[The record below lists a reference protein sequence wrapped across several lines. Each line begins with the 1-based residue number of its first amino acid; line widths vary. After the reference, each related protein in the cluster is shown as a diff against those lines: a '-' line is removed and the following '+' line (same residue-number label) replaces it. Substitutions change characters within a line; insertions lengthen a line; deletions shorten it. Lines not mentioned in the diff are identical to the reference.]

1 MTQVTAYDI
10 DAKMIDSLAE
20 KNDTTEA
27 EIISAIFEAIH
38 NEGINLAD
46 YL

>member
-10 DAKMIDSLAE
+10 DAKIIDSLAE

-38 NEGINLAD
+38 NEEINLAD